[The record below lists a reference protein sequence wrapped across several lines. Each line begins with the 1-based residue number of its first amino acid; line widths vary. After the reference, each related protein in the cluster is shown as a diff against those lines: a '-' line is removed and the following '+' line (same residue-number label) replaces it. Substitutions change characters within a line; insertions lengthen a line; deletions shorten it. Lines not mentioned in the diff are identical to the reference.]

1 MADDFNSLRTPLGR
15 VRYLGA
21 ARSGVREDWMMRLTS
36 AALVPLTIAFVWLL
50 LSLLAKDYNGARAEL
65 SHPFPAILMMFFVL
79 VGIYHMQI
87 GMRSIIADYIHGHAR
102 EWALMANLF
111 FAAALALACVYA
123 VLRIGF
129 V

>member
-1 MADDFNSLRTPLGR
+1 MAGDLNSQRTPLGR
-15 VRYLGA
+15 VRYLGS
-21 ARSGVREDWMMRLTS
+21 ARSGVRQDWLMRLTS
-36 AALVPLTIAFVWLL
+36 MALVPLTIAFVWLL

-65 SHPFPAILMMFFVL
+65 GSPAPAIIMMLFVL
-79 VGIYHMQI
+79 AGIYHMQL
-87 GMRSIIADYIHGHAR
+87 GMRSVIADYIHGPAR

-111 FAAALALACVYA
+111 FAAVLALACIYA